1 MLKMLN
7 GLKICLIVL
16 LSLYSINLFG
26 QTITPIDSLVT
37 IDISTIRKANEKLI
51 ELNYIKDIV
60 SNQDSIIFNYKK
72 LSEKQDSI
80 IYINQIKNINLENKL
95 LSAEDINKNLNN
107 SINKKNKI
115 IAILGG
121 TTAASVITT
130 ILCLLIR

>member
-1 MLKMLN
+1 M
-7 GLKICLIVL
+7 
-16 LSLYSINLFG
+16 FG

-95 LSAEDINKNLNN
+95 LSSEDINKNLNN